1 MVNNSTLE
9 IVQCPNC
16 GSVVPKRLYCRKCG
30 KVLLNATSK
39 TLSESA
45 IKNEDLA
52 LDVDS
57 EKEVAKKKKTLSS
70 DRTALEQLQQIRH
83 EAKLRENSR
92 QAAIEVTSQV
102 DQEALEEDEEQEA
115 SIITNNLIPEETEL
129 IMNQPISEKNKIY
142 EEKIVSQKNESK
154 PYMPDLYVKEIVEKM
169 AKSVKYEVNLVQLLQ
184 EGQMTE
190 EIFTRLFNGMADE
203 THGLITRRE
212 EVLYELV
219 SLMKG
224 YESTVLSAQQGMKLL
239 DLRKSIGDASEEEFV
254 VKSSALNWD
263 IKNYG
268 NKIMDGR
275 QRSDYLKSL
284 GKLIPEE
291 ELKELENSSSKYSKD
306 VSSINVSK
314 AVQERIIKAMQ
325 EATSLLSE
333 ASEF

>member
-16 GSVVPKRLYCRKCG
+16 NSIVPKRLYCRKCG

-45 IKNEDLA
+45 IKNEDLSA
-52 LDVDS
+52 DVDQDKDTS
-57 EKEVAKKKKTLSS
+57 KKKLSYPA
-70 DRTALEQLQQIRH
+70 DRSALEQLQQIRQ
-83 EAKLRENSR
+83 EAKLRESSR
-92 QAAIEVTSQV
+92 QAAVEVSSPV
-102 DQEALEEDEEQEA
+102 DQESLEEDNLEA
-115 SIITNNLIPEETEL
+115 TDVLDSFIPKETEL
-129 IMNQPISEKNKIY
+129 TMKQPLSEQNKID
-142 EEKIVSQKNESK
+142 EEKIMAQKNEPK
-154 PYMPDLYVKEIVEKM
+154 GYTPDLYVKEIVEKM

-212 EVLYELV
+212 EVLNELI

-268 NKIMDGR
+268 NRILDGR

-291 ELKELENSSSKYSKD
+291 ELKELENLAAKYSKD

-314 AVQERIIKAMQ
+314 VVQERIMKAMQ

>member
-16 GSVVPKRLYCRKCG
+16 NSIVPKRLYCRKCG

-45 IKNEDLA
+45 IKNEDLS
-52 LDVDS
+52 LDVDP
-57 EKEVAKKKKTLSS
+57 EKDISKKNLSYPA
-70 DRTALEQLQQIRH
+70 DRSALEQLQQIRH
-83 EAKLRENSR
+83 EAKLRETSR
-92 QAAIEVTSQV
+92 QVAVEVTSQV
-102 DQEALEEDEEQEA
+102 DQEPLEEDDEIEA
-115 SIITNNLIPEETEL
+115 SDVLNSFIPKETEL
-129 IMNQPISEKNKIY
+129 IMKQPLSEKNKIN
-142 EEKIVSQKNESK
+142 EEKIVSQKNEFKS
-154 PYMPDLYVKEIVEKM
+154 YTPDLYVKEIVEKM
-169 AKSVKYEVNLVQLLQ
+169 SKSVKYEVNLVQLLQ
-184 EGQMTE
+184 ESQMTE

-212 EVLYELV
+212 EVLNELI

-239 DLRKSIGDASEEEFV
+239 DLRKSIGDASEDEFV
-254 VKSSALNWD
+254 VKSSALSWD

-268 NKIMDGR
+268 NKILDGR

-291 ELKELENSSSKYSKD
+291 ELKELENLAVKYSKD

-314 AVQERIIKAMQ
+314 VVQERIMKAMQ